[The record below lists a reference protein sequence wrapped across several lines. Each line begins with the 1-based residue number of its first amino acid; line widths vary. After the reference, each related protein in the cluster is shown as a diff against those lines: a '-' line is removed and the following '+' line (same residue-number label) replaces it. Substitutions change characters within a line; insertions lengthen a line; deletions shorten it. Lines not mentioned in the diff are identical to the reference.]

1 MYANPSPLEMKI
13 MKRNA
18 GRRRNYAERHEKAAV
33 EQALAGLSERALLT
47 HGPGVMPGLG
57 TELANSAK
65 CKQLEPKIKE
75 LCQLAPIKFRAPLKR
90 YFFGAPSGKP
100 QVCEKP
106 ELKDAVADYD
116 VDKHGHEEEA
126 SSEQEEEISWESA
139 GEELRDLF
147 AKQRRPSSREY
158 VTDDEKELII
168 AYAKA
173 NLVRRARVRVR
184 VWAVSFVCWCVC
196 VSAR

>member
-1 MYANPSPLEMKI
+1 MYANPSPQEMKT

-18 GRRRNYAERHEKAAV
+18 GRRRNYAARRLRWSMH
-33 EQALAGLSERALLT
+33 ALAGLSERALLT

-106 ELKDAVADYD
+106 ELKDAVADY

-126 SSEQEEEISWESA
+126 SSEHEEEISWENA

-147 AKQRRPSSREY
+147 AKQRHPSSREY
-158 VTDDEKELII
+158 VTDAEKDLII

-173 NLVRRARVRVR
+173 NLVRRARVRVC
-184 VWAVSFVCWCVC
+184 AVSFACWCVC